1 MAVFIGAISDGRV
14 TKISK
19 LKIGDIF
26 RKVNGKKEYVYKL
39 WQSENLFSILV
50 GETIKDG
57 DFPILLGMISQV
69 TMKPKATSM

>member
-26 RKVNGKKEYVYKL
+26 RKSKREKRVCV
-39 WQSENLFSILV
+39 
-50 GETIKDG
+50 
-57 DFPILLGMISQV
+57 
-69 TMKPKATSM
+69 

>member
-26 RKVNGKKEYVYKL
+26 RSIHWCDCKRINQNLNLVEKTLKKRL
-39 WQSENLFSILV
+39 
-50 GETIKDG
+50 
-57 DFPILLGMISQV
+57 
-69 TMKPKATSM
+69 